1 MKLDYLFNDKHFY
14 SQMFKIALP
23 ITAQNL
29 VLASLNLVD
38 NIMIGGLGETA
49 IAGVGLA
56 NQYFFLLNLL
66 LFGIVSGSSIFTAQ
80 FWGSKDIKNIR
91 KVLGIS
97 IISGG
102 AGAFLFTVG
111 GLLFPD
117 EILGIFSK
125 DPSVIQLGT
134 EYLRIVAFSYVITAV
149 TFAYSFNLRSTGN
162 VKTPLVVSVIALGT
176 NTALNYLLING
187 YMGFPRMGAAGAA
200 VATVIARVLELAL
213 LLWIVYSKQDVVA
226 ASIKEMT
233 DLTSGFVKQFFK
245 VTLPVIL
252 NESMWALGV
261 TMYAIAYA
269 RMGTEVIASINITST
284 IERIVW
290 VVFMGFGNACAVMI
304 GNKIG
309 SGDDR
314 QVFTYA
320 KRFAIIGPAAAILTG
335 LIVILISPWV
345 LTPYK
350 VSPIV
355 MEYARKNL
363 IVFCLFMWAK
373 VFNYINIVGV
383 LRSGGDTTFCLMLD
397 TGGVWLIGVP
407 LAFLGGLVFHLP
419 IYWVYALVQVEEVIK
434 LIIGIPRLTS
444 KKWIKNLAADMNK

>member
-1 MKLDYLFNDKHFY
+1 MKLDYLFNDRHFF
-14 SQMFKIALP
+14 SQMYKIALP
-23 ITAQNL
+23 ITMQNL

-80 FWGSKDIKNIR
+80 FWGTKDIKNIR
-91 KVLGIS
+91 KVLGIC
-97 IISGG
+97 IITGG
-102 AGAFLFTVG
+102 AGAFLFSIG
-111 GLLFPD
+111 GLFFPN

-125 DPSVIQLGT
+125 DPIVIQLGT
-134 EYLRIVAFSYVITAV
+134 QYLRIVLFSYVITAV
-149 TFAYSFNLRSTGN
+149 TFAYSFVLRSIGN
-162 VKTPLVVSVIALGT
+162 AKTPLVVSVIALGT
-176 NTALNYLLING
+176 NTVLNYLLING
-187 YMGFPRMGAAGAA
+187 YMGFPRMGVAGAA
-200 VATVIARVLELAL
+200 VATVIARALEMVM
-213 LLWIVYSKQDVVA
+213 LLWIVYSKQDVTA
-226 ASIKEMT
+226 ASIREMT
-233 DLTSGFVKQFFK
+233 DLTAGFVKQFFK
-245 VTLPVIL
+245 VTVPVIL

-290 VVFMGFGNACAVMI
+290 VVFMGFGSACAVMI
-304 GNKIG
+304 GNQIG
-309 SGDDR
+309 SGDDK
-314 QVFTYA
+314 QVFLYA

-335 LIVILISPWV
+335 IFVILISRWM
-345 LTPYK
+345 LIPYK

-355 MEYARKNL
+355 LDYAHKNI

-373 VFNYINIVGV
+373 VFNYINIVGI
-383 LRSGGDTTFCLMLD
+383 LRSGGDTTFCLLLD
-397 TGGVWLIGVP
+397 TCGVWLVGVP

-434 LIIGIPRLTS
+434 LIIGIPRLAS
-444 KKWIKNLAADMNK
+444 KKWINNLTTEMK